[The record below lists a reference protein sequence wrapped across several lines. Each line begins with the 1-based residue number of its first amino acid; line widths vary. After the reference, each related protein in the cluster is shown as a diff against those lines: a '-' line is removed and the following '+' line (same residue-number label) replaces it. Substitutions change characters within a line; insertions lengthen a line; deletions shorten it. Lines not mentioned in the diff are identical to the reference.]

1 MDCAV
6 PKKSCLIQTNL
17 LRQDHFSSKPLD
29 ATLTSERFAI
39 FENNMSSN
47 MSEIAH

>member
-1 MDCAV
+1 MVCAV
-6 PKKSCLIQTNL
+6 PKKSCSIQTSL

-29 ATLTSERFAI
+29 ATLMFERFAI
-39 FENNMSSN
+39 FENNMSSK